1 MQTDKLKL
9 FLLIPLAA
17 GLLVLSSLIQPKSTE
32 GITPP
37 EGATVRVAPKRTA
50 TSSADFLPLGLKLS
64 LGLVGLL
71 ILAGGTIYLIR
82 KAQGGLETVKDR
94 EIKLKESR
102 RLSNKRLLH
111 LVRAADRLLL
121 LAESEH
127 GLHLISDL
135 TPSEEVLAAE
145 DLARELEAS
154 RSLAADLQAEED
166 EGAILRDMVIP
177 RPEPQTVPT
186 NGKKKGKPSPHTV
199 AEFKKILQ
207 QLGHGA

>member
-1 MQTDKLKL
+1 MDKLKL

-17 GLLVLSSLIQPKSTE
+17 GLLVLSSLIQPKASEANTGSE
-32 GITPP
+32 TVSRGI
-37 EGATVRVAPKRTA
+37 APKRTG
-50 TSSADFLPLGLKLS
+50 TSSAEFLPLGIKLS

-71 ILAGGTIYLIR
+71 ILAGGTIYMIR

-94 EIKLKESR
+94 EIQVKESR
-102 RLSNKRLLH
+102 RLSGKRLLH
-111 LVRAADRLLL
+111 VVRAADRLLL

-127 GLHLISDL
+127 GLHLLSDL
-135 TPSEEVLAAE
+135 TPSEEVLAAQ
-145 DLARELEAS
+145 DLAKELQAA
-154 RSLAADLQAEED
+154 RTLAANTQEDDD

-177 RPEPQTVPT
+177 RPENKGKRPQGNPA
-186 NGKKKGKPSPHTV
+186 KAKPSPHTV

>member
-17 GLLVLSSLIQPKSTE
+17 GLLVLSSMIQPKASE
-32 GITPP
+32 GTPRSETVSPRITP
-37 EGATVRVAPKRTA
+37 KRA
-50 TSSADFLPLGLKLS
+50 STSDAEFLPMGLKLS
-64 LGLVGLL
+64 LGLMGLL

-82 KAQGGLETVKDR
+82 KAQGGLETTKDR
-94 EIKLKESR
+94 EIKLKESK
-102 RLSNKRLLH
+102 RLSGKRVLH
-111 LVRAADRLLL
+111 LVRAADRMLL

-145 DLARELEAS
+145 DLANELQAS
-154 RSLAADLQAEED
+154 RTLTQAPDDDED
-166 EGAILRDMVIP
+166 DGAILRDMVIP
-177 RPEPQTVPT
+177 RPDKPNQHSHPAR
-186 NGKKKGKPSPHTV
+186 GKPAPHTV

>member
-17 GLLVLSSLIQPKSTE
+17 GLLVLSSMIQPKVSEGSKSTE
-32 GITPP
+32 TESTRI
-37 EGATVRVAPKRTA
+37 APKRAGTNEVE
-50 TSSADFLPLGLKLS
+50 FLPMGLKLS
-64 LGLVGLL
+64 LGLMGLL

-102 RLSNKRLLH
+102 RLSGKRVLH
-111 LVRAADRLLL
+111 LVRAADRMLL

-145 DLARELEAS
+145 DLATELQAA
-154 RSLAADLQAEED
+154 RSLAVDLHED
-166 EGAILRDMVIP
+166 EDDGAILRDMVIP
-177 RPEPQTVPT
+177 RPEIPGKQTQT
-186 NGKKKGKPSPHTV
+186 AKAKPSPHTV

>member
-17 GLLVLSSLIQPKSTE
+17 GLLVLSSLIQPKASEGTARSETKSTR
-32 GITPP
+32 I
-37 EGATVRVAPKRTA
+37 APKRA
-50 TSSADFLPLGLKLS
+50 STSEADILPMGLKLS
-64 LGLVGLL
+64 LGLMGLL
-71 ILAGGTIYLIR
+71 ILAGGTIYVIR

-102 RLSNKRLLH
+102 RISGKRVLH
-111 LVRAADRLLL
+111 LVRAADRMLL

-145 DLARELEAS
+145 DLANE
-154 RSLAADLQAEED
+154 LQAARTLAQDADDEED
-166 EGAILRDMVIP
+166 DGAILRDMVIP
-177 RPEPQTVPT
+177 RPGTPGRNAQP
-186 NGKKKGKPSPHTV
+186 GKGKPAPHTV